1 VPGNILITGGA
12 GFLGSSLAARLCG
25 RTPVVLLDNM
35 RRNSLAHSAL
45 LDRPSVSLIRG
56 DVRDPACV
64 ARALDGC
71 RAVVHMASVA
81 GVDAVCAD
89 PVGTLRTAMLGAENV
104 LGACN
109 LRDGIERVVI
119 VSSSEV
125 YGPRAEGVAEDRALV
140 PGGMNV
146 SRWSYA
152 VGKLSAE
159 RLALAYHE
167 QYGLPVTIVRPFN
180 VYGPGQTGQ
189 GAVRVFVSRAM
200 AGRRL
205 NLINGGGQVRAWC
218 YVDDFIAG
226 LLRVMIDPAA
236 VGEVFNLGNPKA
248 ALSVRELAEKVSLL
262 AGSELPFGFETRA
275 GPEVDVRIPDI
286 SKAGRLLGF
295 EPSVNLDSGLK
306 RTLDWYRRQRIEP
319 VEAAGS
325 CS

>member
-35 RRNSLAHSAL
+35 RRNSLASGAL
-45 LDRPSVSLIRG
+45 LDRPNVELRVG

-64 ARALDGC
+64 SRALDGC

-152 VGKLSAE
+152 VGKLAAE

-180 VYGPGQTGQ
+180 VYGPGQAGQ
-189 GAVRVFVSRAM
+189 GAVRVFVSRVL
-200 AGRRL
+200 AGRTL
-205 NLINGGGQVRAWC
+205 NLVNGGGQVRAWC
-218 YVDDFIAG
+218 YLDDFIDG
-226 LLRVMIDPAA
+226 LVRAMTEPAA

-248 ALSVRELAEKVSLL
+248 TLTVRELAEKVSLL
-262 AGSELPFGFETRA
+262 AGSELPFGLETRA
-275 GPEVDVRIPDI
+275 GPEVDVRVPDI
-286 SKAGRLLGF
+286 SKARHLLGF
-295 EPSVNLDSGLK
+295 EPAVNLDAGLK
-306 RTLDWYRRQRIEP
+306 LTLDWYRRQRIDPLE
-319 VEAAGS
+319 VSNG
-325 CS
+325 

>member
-35 RRNSLAHSAL
+35 RRNSLASGAL
-45 LDRPSVSLIRG
+45 LDRPNVELRVG

-64 ARALDGC
+64 ARALAGC

-152 VGKLSAE
+152 VGKLAAE

-189 GAVRVFVSRAM
+189 GAVRVFVSRVL
-200 AGRRL
+200 AGRTL
-205 NLINGGGQVRAWC
+205 NLVNGGGQVRAWC
-218 YVDDFIAG
+218 YLDDFIDG
-226 LLRVMIDPAA
+226 LVRAMNEPAA

-248 ALSVRELAEKVSLL
+248 TLTVRELAEKVNLL
-262 AGSELPFGFETRA
+262 AGSELPFGLEKHN
-275 GPEVDVRIPDI
+275 GPDVDVRVPDI
-286 SKAGRLLGF
+286 SKARRLLGF
-295 EPSVNLDSGLK
+295 DPSVDLDSGLK
-306 RTLDWYRRQRIEP
+306 RTLDWYRRQRIDPLE
-319 VEAAGS
+319 VSNG
-325 CS
+325 